1 MTTGDYVYIF
11 DSTLRDGEQSPGC
24 TMTLEEKLRV
34 ARKLEKLGVDIIEA
48 GFPAAS
54 RGEVES
60 VRQIA
65 GVIERAEV
73 AGLCRTREP
82 DIQAAWA
89 GVGQAVRPR
98 LHVFIATSDLHM
110 KYKLKLS
117 PAQVL
122 EEIRRGVSLC
132 RSLCESVEFSAED
145 ATRTDLAFLKEAL
158 SCAIEN
164 GASVLNIPDTVGY
177 TTPFEY
183 TNIVSEVA
191 KMVGERE
198 VIISTHCHN
207 DLGLAVANSLAAVAA
222 GARQVE
228 CCINGIGERAGNAAM
243 EEVVMA
249 LRVRRDLYG
258 CRTGVHAEYIAAASS
273 MICEITGSAVQAN
286 KPIVGR
292 NAFAHEAGIHQHGML
307 NDPRTYEIMRPE
319 DVGVTASKIVLG
331 KHSGRHALQD
341 RLVALGYPL
350 SNVQLDAVFA
360 RFKALSDKK
369 KDIFDEDLAAL
380 VTEQVSDEP
389 SRYELV
395 SLEFR
400 SGTNSV
406 PWAKTTVRFEGQ
418 ERSSEATGNGP
429 VSAVIEA
436 IKQCTGSSAITLHDY
451 QLQALTGGSDAQ
463 ARASLKIADGE
474 LISTGHATHIDV
486 VTASALAF
494 INALNHQVVQR
505 ELRNSN
511 HSASQQ
517 P

>member
-1 MTTGDYVYIF
+1 MTSGDYVYIF

-54 RGEVES
+54 RGEIES

-65 GVIERAEV
+65 GVIEQCQV

-82 DIQAAWA
+82 DIRAAWE
-89 GVGQAVRPR
+89 AVCNAARPR
-98 LHVFIATSDLHM
+98 LHVFIATSELHM

-117 PAQVL
+117 PDEVL
-122 EEIRRGVSLC
+122 DEIERGVGLC
-132 RSLCESVEFSAED
+132 RSLCERVEFSAED
-145 ATRTDLAFLKEAL
+145 ATRSELSFLKEAF

-164 GASVLNIPDTVGY
+164 GASILNIPDTVGY
-177 TTPFEY
+177 TMPDEY
-183 TNIVSEVA
+183 GKIVGEIA
-191 KMVGERE
+191 RLIGERE
-198 VIISTHCHN
+198 VVISTHCHN

-243 EEVVMA
+243 EEIVMG
-249 LRVRRDLYG
+249 LRVRRDLFG
-258 CRTGVHAEYIAAASS
+258 CRTGINTNQLASAS
-273 MICEITGSAVQAN
+273 AMITEVTGVVVQAN

-319 DVGVTASKIVLG
+319 DVGVSASKIVLG

-341 RLVALGYPL
+341 RLVALGFPL
-350 SNVQLDAVFA
+350 SGKQLDIAFDK
-360 RFKALSDKK
+360 FKALSDKK
-369 KDIFDEDLAAL
+369 KYVYDEDIVAL
-380 VTEQVSDEP
+380 VAEQVWDVP

-395 SLEFR
+395 SLEFK
-400 SGTNSV
+400 SGTATP
-406 PWAKTTVRFEGQ
+406 PWAKVIVRFEGQ
-418 ERSSEATGNGP
+418 ERAAEATGNGP
-429 VSAVIEA
+429 VSAAIEA
-436 IKQCTGSSAITLHDY
+436 IKQCIGKDTIALQDY
-451 QLQALTGGSDAQ
+451 QLNALTGGTDAQ
-463 ARASLKIADGE
+463 ARASLQIADGE
-474 LISTGHATHIDV
+474 LVSSGHATDIDV

-494 INALNHQVVQR
+494 INALNHQVIQR
-505 ELRNSN
+505 ELRHN
-511 HSASQQ
+511 HSAD
-517 P
+517 PLP